1 MSFDTHHLRQRRRV
15 DTPAVTM
22 NIPLVAGSGTRFERD
37 DLLDDARF
45 WALLY
50 EYWVKRRVGDSFDDG
65 EQYFFSIR
73 ESAVAAF
80 FRKLGATSCTARQL
94 SILTQA
100 GPDSVRVPCVLSL
113 TPVTR
118 RRGAPCDGFTWSS
131 SWSS

>member
-1 MSFDTHHLRQRRRV
+1 MAKPKCCHALMSFDTHHLRQRRRV

-22 NIPLVAGSGTRFERD
+22 NITLVAGSGTRFERD

-45 WALLY
+45 WALLAK
-50 EYWVKRRVGDSFDDG
+50 YWVKRRVGDSIDDG

-94 SILTQA
+94 SILTRA
-100 GPDSVRVPCVLSL
+100 G
-113 TPVTR
+113 T
-118 RRGAPCDGFTWSS
+118 G
-131 SWSS
+131 

>member
-1 MSFDTHHLRQRRRV
+1 MD
-15 DTPAVTM
+15 P
-22 NIPLVAGSGTRFERD
+22 TRFERD
-37 DLLDDARF
+37 DLLDARF
-45 WALLY
+45 WALRY

-73 ESAVAAF
+73 ECAVAAF

-94 SILTQA
+94 SILTQT